1 MQLRVKIIAGFIA
14 ASGIT
19 FILGGI
25 GYYGAVSSEANVH
38 QIGMVRLPGA
48 KSLLII
54 SKSQTAIDSAENALL
69 SLDLG
74 LKEREV
80 KYRDVTAAWKQ
91 AEAAWKIYETLP
103 KTAEEAHLWKELMPA
118 WEAWKKDHAAFV
130 RMSREYDSLI
140 ETYSKQTMSDKMPY
154 PDALAS
160 AVALVQKAQI
170 LLGNQ
175 VQEWKNVLLRG
186 TDAAM
191 YDKYFTAFE
200 KREKEFQ
207 SAISG
212 YKDLMQQMG
221 FDISIANRCLREHLE
236 LGVRYREALKNFD
249 KKNVISGYD
258 VDVAVRGIDRPLGDA
273 LQQVALAAQQAEA
286 RLRDLRNRMNHQALV
301 INALSFSKAEQLL
314 LKLVDINTH
323 LADNTS
329 AMADAQA
336 TAIKV
341 LSMIAVIA
349 GVLLALTLGI
359 LITRSI
365 TKPINRIIQGLSNG
379 AEQVSSAS
387 TQISSTSQT
396 LAKGASEQAAAIEE
410 ISSSLQEMSSMTKQN
425 AESAGQCDRIM
436 KEEVAA
442 NFQIVHDRLQ
452 QMQEAIAQTVQVGI
466 ETRKIIKTI
475 DEIAFQTNLLALNA
489 AVEAARAGEAGA
501 GFAVV
506 ADEVRNLAMR
516 AAEAAKNTAG
526 LIEGSN
532 KQIKEASDLSAQ
544 VADALRINTELGR
557 KVSQFV
563 TEIAAAS
570 AEQSHGIDQINKAVT
585 EMDRVTQQNAANA
598 EESASASEEMNA
610 QAEEMRSMVNE
621 LVVLVEGSSKG
632 KALNSSV
639 ASRKSLHGYSKAS
652 VEIKR
657 IAADSTRLPALTEHE
672 ARPDRVIPW
681 KKAK

>member
-1 MQLRVKIIAGFIA
+1 
-14 ASGIT
+14 
-19 FILGGI
+19 
-25 GYYGAVSSEANVH
+25 
-38 QIGMVRLPGA
+38 
-48 KSLLII
+48 
-54 SKSQTAIDSAENALL
+54 
-69 SLDLG
+69 
-74 LKEREV
+74 
-80 KYRDVTAAWKQ
+80 
-91 AEAAWKIYETLP
+91 
-103 KTAEEAHLWKELMPA
+103 MPA